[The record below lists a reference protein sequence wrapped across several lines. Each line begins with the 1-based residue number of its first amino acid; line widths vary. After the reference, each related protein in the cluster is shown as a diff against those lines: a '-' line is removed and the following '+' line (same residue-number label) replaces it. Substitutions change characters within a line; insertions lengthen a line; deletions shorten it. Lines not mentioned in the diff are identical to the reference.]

1 LWYSAMEERLYTR
14 ERAKALARKITCEL
28 LTPLPLDLSF
38 LRLAGIGASVTWS
51 SQHPSRVSRI
61 HPTPDTEFSDIFEA
75 PFSVVT

>member
-1 LWYSAMEERLYTR
+1 VVFGYGRERLYTR
-14 ERAKALARKITCEL
+14 ERAK
-28 LTPLPLDLSF
+28 TPLPHDLSF
-38 LRLAGIGASVTWS
+38 LRRAGIGASVTWS